1 MLRFGTLMCSFTQFM
16 TCLLVN
22 FWVTF
27 TSTCSPGSFRTS
39 GFISS
44 LGHQLF
50 SLFFGCIYKLEP
62 DKLHVLSSS
71 REGKYGHTC
80 VVALQNGSFVNG
92 ARKVIVTYNYLLY

>member
-50 SLFFGCIYKLEP
+50 SLFFGRIYKLEP

-80 VVALQNGSFVNG
+80 VVALQNGSFVKG
-92 ARKVIVTYNYLLY
+92 ARKVIVTFYYLLY